1 MFREKRSFPRL
12 VDARLEG
19 KYPGSGLPMVIELT
33 AMCLREEPHQ
43 RPNAG
48 DIVEALEFLSSKQYS
63 PKVLNTVNNTAEM
76 ESGESSN
83 ETTAIL
89 PKESVRERA
98 VAEAK
103 LWGETWR
110 QRRQSQESSPK
121 EAYRL

>member
-1 MFREKRSFPRL
+1 
-12 VDARLEG
+12 
-19 KYPGSGLPMVIELT
+19 MVIELT
-33 AMCLREEPHQ
+33 TMCLREEPRQ

-63 PKVLNTVNNTAEM
+63 PKVFNTVKNTPEM
-76 ESGESSN
+76 ESGESPN

-89 PKESVRERA
+89 PKESARERA

-110 QRRQSQESSPK
+110 QRRQSQQSSPSI
-121 EAYRL
+121 